1 MKTSKSVTS
10 NYNLLSSSTLLPS
23 NSNFNNKLPTHII
36 LKILCFLYNN
46 PYIGYELNG
55 IRRIPLNPNGDLYN
69 TLFVC
74 KTWYTVA
81 KRILWIK
88 PRFPSIKSYNRFVR
102 ILKELTEEKLNK
114 DKAMLSITSPIK
126 ASFITNENRK
136 ESQHEIKVD
145 DENNSIHNTLEVNNS
160 IKKEKESNELE
171 KSNTNKRENDGDESS
186 NLHISKK
193 TKLEKEENNNLFEYM
208 EIDTNNNDK
217 KNNKNNDKNNNNT
230 SSIKNDDT
238 TTASTKNMTKGPG
251 AIVEYLYIGDD
262 RFEIRGSEDTIDV
275 TIPIEPNDIKA
286 YKDQKEIKFK
296 YGKFQKNARETHTSI
311 KSKITNEHVIT
322 IAGYCPNIKHINLI
336 QCERITDEAI
346 EVLISKCPK
355 IEQISIGG
363 CNITDKTI
371 INLTKLTNLTGINIQ
386 RCNVSESALQILVRC
401 CPKLESLNLSEC
413 YDVSDILI
421 SDICNYCP
429 EIRYLGLSKCYKIT
443 ESSLYEI
450 KNKLKKNKK
459 I

>member
-1 MKTSKSVTS
+1 MDMVQNSIDQRFEYYSNLLYGIYDFSGIKINDFSQYELDYNDDHYIEDFDKNVSSLSRNNSYYNEKNKNISTTNNNGLKSMEGRPEPKLNNNNNNNNNTINNMNNISFNGVDEPSSSMTLVNKNTSLSSIDMSSSMTSKMKTSKSVTS

-171 KSNTNKRENDGDESS
+171 SMY
-186 NLHISKK
+186 NLI
-193 TKLEKEENNNLFEYM
+193 
-208 EIDTNNNDK
+208 
-217 KNNKNNDKNNNNT
+217 
-230 SSIKNDDT
+230 
-238 TTASTKNMTKGPG
+238 
-251 AIVEYLYIGDD
+251 
-262 RFEIRGSEDTIDV
+262 
-275 TIPIEPNDIKA
+275 
-286 YKDQKEIKFK
+286 
-296 YGKFQKNARETHTSI
+296 FQK
-311 KSKITNEHVIT
+311 KK
-322 IAGYCPNIKHINLI
+322 
-336 QCERITDEAI
+336 
-346 EVLISKCPK
+346 
-355 IEQISIGG
+355 
-363 CNITDKTI
+363 
-371 INLTKLTNLTGINIQ
+371 KLFFFYYI
-386 RCNVSESALQILVRC
+386 
-401 CPKLESLNLSEC
+401 
-413 YDVSDILI
+413 
-421 SDICNYCP
+421 
-429 EIRYLGLSKCYKIT
+429 YK
-443 ESSLYEI
+443 
-450 KNKLKKNKK
+450 
-459 I
+459 